1 MKPSLL
7 GGKFWWWGGQEDVD
21 KNIQPYFLSENFI
34 KLIFCKK
41 NIFYILIES
50 NAGHNPVGCEYR
62 EKLRFFNWGA
72 PSVRGT
78 ERIKE
83 GFYVVING
91 TLKC

>member
-7 GGKFWWWGGQEDVD
+7 GSKFWWGQEDVD

-50 NAGHNPVGCEYR
+50 NAGQNLVGCEYR
-62 EKLRFFNWGA
+62 EKLRFF
-72 PSVRGT
+72 
-78 ERIKE
+78 
-83 GFYVVING
+83 
-91 TLKC
+91 